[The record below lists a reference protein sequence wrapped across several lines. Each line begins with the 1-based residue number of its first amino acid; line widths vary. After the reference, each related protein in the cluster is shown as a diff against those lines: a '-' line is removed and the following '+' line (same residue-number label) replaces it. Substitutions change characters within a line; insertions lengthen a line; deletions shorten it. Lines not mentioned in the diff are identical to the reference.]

1 MTNLYLERQ
10 APWKVAKQD
19 LERAATIL
27 YVATE
32 ALRIAAVQLL
42 PVIPS
47 KAQEVLDILS
57 AKETPSKWGSLVSG
71 VALKTHEALFPRI
84 EVEKE

>member
-1 MTNLYLERQ
+1 MTKEN
-10 APWKVAKQD
+10 
-19 LERAATIL
+19 LERAGTIL

-32 ALRIAAVQLL
+32 ALRISALQLL

-57 AKETPSKWGSLVSG
+57 AKDTQAKWGSLVSG